1 MIRENRK
8 NVSKKTSETHVIDR
22 YLVLLANQEQTG
34 KAVFFIF
41 DGDFFG
47 CGEKR
52 GEGQRGLCKYGCAL
66 NKSAELRP
74 QYIRTV
80 RA

>member
-1 MIRENRK
+1 M
-8 NVSKKTSETHVIDR
+8 

-52 GEGQRGLCKYGCAL
+52 EGGGTEGSVQIWLCAK
-66 NKSAELRP
+66 
-74 QYIRTV
+74 
-80 RA
+80 